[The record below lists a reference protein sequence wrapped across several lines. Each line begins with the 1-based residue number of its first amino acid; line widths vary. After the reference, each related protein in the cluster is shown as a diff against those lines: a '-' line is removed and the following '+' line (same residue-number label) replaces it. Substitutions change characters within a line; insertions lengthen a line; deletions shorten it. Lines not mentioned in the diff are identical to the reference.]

1 MNASKNVK
9 LDNVIVAYNR
19 FKPEKDGTIK
29 VQLLDKRTRQVLAQ
43 TFIKR
48 ILLEKTFEELQTI
61 MRFKFKREFN
71 FILPKTWTFLG
82 NTV

>member
-9 LDNVIVAYNR
+9 LEHIIVAYNR
-19 FKPEKDGTIK
+19 FKVEEDDTIK
-29 VQLLDKRTRQVLAQ
+29 VQLLDKKTRQILAQ
-43 TFIKR
+43 TYMKR
-48 ILLEKTFEELQTI
+48 IFLDKTFEELQSF
-61 MRFKFKREFN
+61 MRFKFKREFG

>member
-9 LDNVIVAYNR
+9 LENVIIAYNR
-19 FKPEKDGTIK
+19 FRPEKDGTIK
-29 VQLLDKRTRQVLAQ
+29 VQLLDKRTRQILGQ
-43 TFIKR
+43 IFIKR
-48 ILLEKTFEELQTI
+48 ILLDKTFEELQVF
-61 MRFKFKREFN
+61 MRFKFKREFG

>member
-9 LDNVIVAYNR
+9 LDNIIVAYNR
-19 FKPEKDGTIK
+19 FKPERDGTIK
-29 VQLLDKRTRQVLAQ
+29 VQLLDKRTRQILAQ

-48 ILLEKTFEELQTI
+48 ILLEKSFEELQTI

>member
-9 LDNVIVAYNR
+9 LENVIIAYNR
-19 FKPEKDGTIK
+19 FKPEKDDTIK
-29 VQLLDKRTRQVLAQ
+29 VQILDKRTRQIIAQ
-43 TFIKR
+43 LYMKR
-48 ILLEKTFEELQTI
+48 IFLDKTFEELQSF
-61 MRFKFKREFN
+61 MRFKFKREFG

>member
-9 LDNVIVAYNR
+9 LEHIIVAYNR
-19 FKPEKDGTIK
+19 FKVEKDDTIK
-29 VQLLDKRTRQVLAQ
+29 VQLLDKRTRQILAQ
-43 TFIKR
+43 TYMKR
-48 ILLEKTFEELQTI
+48 IFLDKTFEELQSL
-61 MRFKFKREFN
+61 MRFKFKREFG